1 MKYIIFKRREYFWT
15 LLIYDWQNVL
25 KSDELL
31 LILILDFATIK
42 LLVGYLTR
50 YLLEYL
56 LEYSQAIVGMSH

>member
-1 MKYIIFKRREYFWT
+1 MT
-15 LLIYDWQNVL
+15 DNVL

-42 LLVGYLTR
+42 ILLEYFTR

-56 LEYSQAIVGMSH
+56 LEYSQAIVGMAH